1 MSIKISI
8 KKIGLVWVALQSSVV
23 LAAAAEEWSA
33 LQLNYDAPAKAW
45 TDALPVGNGTMGAM
59 VFGGVTEE
67 RIQFNENT
75 LYSGKPHSY
84 SRPDAHKHLET
95 IRGLLFEG
103 DKKQA
108 ERLARKTFMSDPI
121 TFSSYLA
128 FGDLELEFPVPGSVS
143 DYQRSL
149 SLDEALVTTAF
160 SAGGVRYKRTVLASY
175 PDGVIVVKIE
185 ADQPGKIHFKAKLT
199 SPHTRSTQLA
209 QVDANTILMKG
220 KADDVPS
227 KARSS
232 GMKSFVEFES
242 RLRVSAEGGEV
253 KTSDAGIEVHH
264 ADAAVLTLVAAT
276 SFENFRSIDGDP
288 GAKCAQ
294 MLKAVAGKSY
304 QDVLSCHQADHR
316 ELFRRVSLDLGGGD
330 SASRP
335 TIQRLNNFSKDPDPA
350 FAALLYQYGRYLLI
364 ASSRPGGQPA
374 NLQGLW
380 NGEKVAPWGSRYTI
394 NINTEMNYWPAEMTN
409 LSECHTPLFDMID
422 DLQITGSETAKHL
435 YKAPG
440 WVVHHNTDLWRG
452 AAPINAANHG
462 IWPTGGA
469 WLTTH
474 MWEHYLY
481 TGDKQFLKQRAYPA
495 MKGIAEFFADYLVED
510 RINGT
515 GWLVS
520 GPSNSP
526 EIGGLVMG
534 PTMDHQIIREIF
546 ASTAE
551 AAGIL
556 GIDAEFAK
564 KLTALR
570 AKIAPNEV
578 GQMGTL
584 KEWVYKEVPKTNHR
598 HISHLWGL
606 HPGSE
611 ITPDTP
617 EIFAAAKQS
626 LNLRGDGA
634 TGWSRAWKINFWARL
649 RDGDRMNTVLTG
661 FFNNASENRGAGF
674 YNNLFDAHP
683 PFQID
688 GNFGLTAGITEA
700 LLQSHR
706 RDAQG
711 NFILDFLPA
720 LPSAWPNGSIS
731 GIRARGG
738 FEVSMDWA
746 DGQVKRA
753 EVKSLQGNPLIVQTD
768 TGARILYQT
777 TEAGKI
783 YSLGAKAQK

>member
-1 MSIKISI
+1 MGIRMIDLAWI
-8 KKIGLVWVALQSSVV
+8 AFQSSVALV
-23 LAAAAEEWSA
+23 AAPQDWSE
-33 LQLNYDAPAKAW
+33 LQLRYDAPAKAW
-45 TDALPVGNGTMGAM
+45 TDALPVGNGTLGAM
-59 VFGGVTEE
+59 VFGGVSEE

-75 LYSGKPHSY
+75 LYGGKPHSY
-84 SRPDAHKHLET
+84 SRPDAHQHLES
-95 IRGLLFEG
+95 IRDLLFKGEQKNA
-103 DKKQA
+103 D
-108 ERLARKTFMSDPI
+108 RLARKTFMSDPI
-121 TFSSYLA
+121 SFSSYLA
-128 FGDLELEFPVPGSVS
+128 FGDLELAFQLPGVVS
-143 DYQRSL
+143 DYQRGL
-149 SLDEALVTTAF
+149 SLDDALVTTEFRAD
-160 SAGGVRYKRTVLASY
+160 GVRYRRTVLASY

-185 ADQPGKIHFKAKLT
+185 ADQPGKIHVTAKLT

-209 QVDANTILMKG
+209 KVDANTILMKG
-220 KADDVPS
+220 QADDVPR
-227 KARSS
+227 KGRYPE
-232 GMKSFVEFES
+232 MKSFVTFES

-253 KTSDAGIEVHH
+253 ETSDAGIEVRH

-294 MLKAVAGKSY
+294 MLQAVADKSY
-304 QDVLSCHQADHR
+304 QDVLSDHQADHR
-316 ELFRRVSLDLGGGD
+316 GLFRRVSLDLGGGGD
-330 SASRP
+330 AARP
-335 TIQRLNNFSKDPDPA
+335 TIERLNTFPENPDPA

-364 ASSRPGGQPA
+364 ASSRPGGQAA

-380 NGEKVAPWGSRYTI
+380 NGSKVAPWGSRYTI

-409 LSECHTPLFDMID
+409 LSECHTPLFDMIA
-422 DLQITGSETAKHL
+422 DLQITGAEAAKHL
-435 YKAPG
+435 YNAPG

-474 MWEHYLY
+474 LWEHYLY
-481 TGDKQFLKQRAYPA
+481 TGDKQFLKERAYPA
-495 MKGIAEFFADYLVED
+495 MKGSAEFFADYLVED

-515 GWLVS
+515 GWLIS

-556 GIDAEFAK
+556 GVDADFAAN
-564 KLTALR
+564 LTALR
-570 AKIAPNEV
+570 ARIAPNEI
-578 GQMGTL
+578 GQMDAL
-584 KEWVYKEVPKTNHR
+584 KEWVYKEMPQTRHR

-617 EIFAAAKQS
+617 EIFAAARQS

-634 TGWSRAWKINFWARL
+634 TGWSRAWKMNFWARL
-649 RDGDRMNTVLTG
+649 RDGDRMNEVLTG
-661 FFNNASENRGAGF
+661 FFNNASVKKGAGF
-674 YNNLFDAHP
+674 YHNLFDAHP

-720 LPSAWPNGSIS
+720 LPSAWPSGSIS

-738 FEVSMDWA
+738 FEVSMAWA
-746 DGQVKRA
+746 DGQVTRA
-753 EVKSLQGNPLIVQTD
+753 DVQSLQGNPLVVQTD
-768 TGARILYQT
+768 LGAKVLVET
-777 TEAGKI
+777 TEPGKS
-783 YSLGAKAQK
+783 YSLGSKMRNLAR

>member
-1 MSIKISI
+1 MSLQKIVS
-8 KKIGLVWVALQSSVV
+8 VVVVLQSSVTLV
-23 LAAAAEEWSA
+23 AAPQDWSE
-33 LQLNYDAPAKAW
+33 LQLNYDAPAQQW
-45 TDALPVGNGTMGAM
+45 TDALPVGNGTLGAM
-59 VFGGVTEE
+59 VFGGVSEE

-75 LYSGKPHSY
+75 LYSGKPHTY
-84 SRPDAHKHLET
+84 SRPDAHQHLEP
-95 IRGLLFEG
+95 IRELLFKGEQ
-103 DKKQA
+103 KQA
-108 ERLARKTFMSDPI
+108 ERLAKKTFMSNPI

-128 FGDLELEFPVPGSVS
+128 FGDLELEFAVPGAVS
-143 DYQRSL
+143 DYQRCL
-149 SLDEALVTTAF
+149 SLDEALVTTEF
-160 SAGGVRYKRTVLASY
+160 SADGVRYRRTVLASY
-175 PDGVIVVKIE
+175 PDGVIVVRIE

-199 SPHTRSTQLA
+199 SPHTRSTRLA
-209 QVDANTILMKG
+209 KVDANTILMKG
-220 KADDVPS
+220 QADDVLGKRGTP
-227 KARSS
+227 A
-232 GMKSFVEFES
+232 MKSFVEFES

-253 KTSDAGIEVHH
+253 KTSDAGIEVRH
-264 ADAAVLTLVAAT
+264 ANAAVLTLVAAT
-276 SFENFRSIDGDP
+276 SFEHFRSINGDP

-294 MLKAVAGKSY
+294 MLKAVEDKTY
-304 QDVLSCHQADHR
+304 QHILSDHQADYR
-316 ELFRRVSLDLGGGD
+316 ELFRRVSLDLGGGG
-330 SASRP
+330 SAARP
-335 TIQRLNNFSKDPDPA
+335 TIQRLNTFPENPDPA

-364 ASSRPGGQPA
+364 ASSRPGGQAA

-380 NGEKVAPWGSRYTI
+380 NAEKVAPWGSRYTI

-422 DLQITGSETAKHL
+422 DLQVTGSETAKHL

-452 AAPINAANHG
+452 AAPINGANHG

-474 MWEHYLY
+474 LWEHYLY
-481 TGDKQFLKQRAYPA
+481 TGDKQFLQERAYPA

-515 GWLVS
+515 GWLIS

-526 EIGGLVMG
+526 EQGGLVMG

-556 GIDAEFAK
+556 GVDAKFAAQ
-564 KLTALR
+564 LTALR

-584 KEWVYKEVPKTNHR
+584 KEWVYKEKPKTNHR

-617 EIFAAAKQS
+617 ELFAAAKQS

-649 RDGDRMNTVLTG
+649 RDGDRMNEVLTG
-661 FFNNASENRGAGF
+661 FFNNASINRGAGF

-711 NFILDFLPA
+711 NFTLDFLPA

-738 FEVSMDWA
+738 FEVSMEWA
-746 DGQVKRA
+746 DGQVKRV
-753 EVKSLQGNPLIVQTD
+753 EVKSLKGNPLVVQTD
-768 TGARILYQT
+768 SGAKMLYKT
-777 TEAGKI
+777 TEVGKR
-783 YSLGAKAQK
+783 YSLGSKATK